1 MRDYGKAEEAE
12 TAPAADKKNT
22 ALERLSLTFSGG
34 FSPETI
40 VAKLQGLFEPGQE
53 VTITVEVLAK

>member
-1 MRDYGKAEEAE
+1 MLFRS
-12 TAPAADKKNT
+12 
-22 ALERLSLTFSGG
+22 LERLSLTFSGG